1 MEGELLRN
9 LLIQQ
14 TRLLTLEQARY
25 LDALKAEPR
34 HRGERSLIP
43 FGAKIY
49 SQNDEDGILAE
60 IFRRIGITNRRFVE
74 IGVGD
79 GLENNTLALLF
90 EDWRGT
96 WIEGDAAAGER
107 IRRGFAKVI
116 GERRLELV
124 NARVS
129 RENIND
135 LLSRGQ
141 RDDIIDLLSIDID
154 GNDWHVF
161 DAIEGP
167 RARVVVMEYNAR
179 FTPPVEYCLDYD
191 PRHAWDGSDC
201 FGASLAFLAKVMA
214 ARDYRLVGCSLIGG
228 NAFFVDRDASG
239 DAFEAPYTA
248 EHHYQPARYF
258 LSPLRNGHPPSYDT
272 LARAM
277 SPAAGEQHA
286 RRESDSASD

>member
-1 MEGELLRN
+1 MDGELLRN

-14 TRLLTLEQARY
+14 SRLLTLEQARY
-25 LDALKAEPR
+25 FEALKAEPR
-34 HRGERSLIP
+34 FQAERSLIP

-60 IFRRIGITNRRFVE
+60 IFRRIGTTNRCFVE

-90 EDWRGT
+90 DEWRGT

-107 IRRGFAKVI
+107 IVRGFARAI
-116 GERRLELV
+116 DDGRLDLV
-124 NARVS
+124 RARVT
-129 RENIND
+129 RENINE
-135 LLSRGQ
+135 LLARGK
-141 RDDIIDLLSIDID
+141 RDAVIDLLSIDID

-161 DAIEGP
+161 DAIDVV
-167 RARVVVMEYNAR
+167 RARVVVIEYNAR
-179 FTPPVEYCLDYD
+179 FAPPVEYCLDYD

-201 FGASLAFLAKVMA
+201 FGASLAFLEKAMG

-228 NAFFVDRDASG
+228 NAFFVDQMASG

-248 EHHYQPARYF
+248 AHHYQPARYY

-277 SPAAGEQHA
+277 VMP
-286 RRESDSASD
+286 RD